1 MQSILAN
8 SRSED
13 HHKLKPP
20 QWARGATAE
29 VDTLSMDD
37 DDKTY
42 VDTLSDLDSGE
53 LDDTID
59 LPDDEDFSTELCDMT
74 QEEDEDLGLAKDTI
88 GKLCSTYGR
97 P

>member
-1 MQSILAN
+1 
-8 SRSED
+8 
-13 HHKLKPP
+13 
-20 QWARGATAE
+20 
-29 VDTLSMDD
+29 MDD

-74 QEEDEDLGLAKDTI
+74 QEEDEDLGLAKVNGEVFLFHLKFLLVSLVVTLNI
-88 GKLCSTYGR
+88 YLTAL
-97 P
+97 